1 MVHLG
6 HRHVQ
11 AVGDEAVAL
20 LRHTADLLHH
30 PAGDGVGVAL
40 PLYLEQV
47 KEVGQ
52 IGGAG
57 DEVAVVLLLLELL
70 DDLVVLV
77 PDLAHQLLH
86 DILQGDQALG
96 AAVLVHHND
105 HVGFLPLED
114 AQQLGDL
121 GVAGGI
127 EHGAQHLLHAGQAA
141 VAGRVEILL
150 MDDADDIVDVLVV
163 HRQAGIPVLSEDLG
177 DLLHGVGVLHRH
189 DVHPGGED
197 LLHLQVVELDGR
209 PDKAALMLVQAALAL
224 RLVHQSDQLLL
235 GNAAVRRFAEHL
247 GQQPLP
253 LGKQEVQR
261 GKDRTEHP
269 QQRGGKHGKPLG
281 GLLGQALGGD
291 LAEDQDHHGQHNG
304 GHGRSSHLINQVDK
318 EYRAD
323 GGGHVVDDVIADK
336 QGGEQLV
343 VVLRQSQGTG
353 RPLVAS
359 VCPALEPHPVQG
371 GKGGL
376 RGREIA

>member
-1 MVHLG
+1 
-6 HRHVQ
+6 
-11 AVGDEAVAL
+11 
-20 LRHTADLLHH
+20 
-30 PAGDGVGVAL
+30 
-40 PLYLEQV
+40 
-47 KEVGQ
+47 
-52 IGGAG
+52 
-57 DEVAVVLLLLELL
+57 
-70 DDLVVLV
+70 
-77 PDLAHQLLH
+77 
-86 DILQGDQALG
+86 
-96 AAVLVHHND
+96 
-105 HVGFLPLED
+105 
-114 AQQLGDL
+114 
-121 GVAGGI
+121 
-127 EHGAQHLLHAGQAA
+127 
-141 VAGRVEILL
+141 
-150 MDDADDIVDVLVV
+150 
-163 HRQAGIPVLSEDLG
+163 
-177 DLLHGVGVLHRH
+177 
-189 DVHPGGED
+189 
-197 LLHLQVVELDGR
+197 
-209 PDKAALMLVQAALAL
+209 MLVQAALAL

-261 GKDRTEHP
+261 GKNRTEHP